1 MNRPDFVIRLIKYYN
16 TINFNGKIYI
26 GDSSSETNS
35 NIITEHLKK
44 INFKNVKYFYLP
56 NQNIEICQ
64 QTLAKEVKEDFIV
77 FSGDDDFFIP
87 NSLQKSIEFLKLNQD
102 YSVCHGNSYI
112 FKVKNDYLYGKISYV
127 SKYKLNQ
134 VEHKDP
140 NDRFLSLLNNYWVS
154 IFSVH
159 RTSEYLL
166 DLQLMQ
172 NISLEFFREKVLSMS
187 SLIRGKSKSLN
198 INYLYRQVHNRRYAN
213 PKIMN
218 LVLDDNFNKDL
229 VFCSKLI
236 AQYINKY
243 GGNTEQDK
251 VNNCFKSQ
259 ISSDIYNSSLSF
271 SKHLLNEKKS
281 KLELNI
287 ITNIFKYF
295 KTSNNN
301 MKKMK
306 SEKIYK
312 FINNQ
317 IDE

>member
-1 MNRPDFVIRLIKYYN
+1 MDRPDFVIRLIQYYN

-26 GDSSSETNS
+26 GDSSSESNS
-35 NIITEHLKK
+35 NIILEYLKK
-44 INFKNVKYFYLP
+44 FNFKNVKYFYLP

-64 QTLAKEVKEDFIV
+64 QTLANEVKEDFIV

-87 NSLQKSIEFLKLNQD
+87 NSLYKCIEFLQLNED

-112 FKVKNDYLYGKISYV
+112 FKVKNDHLYGKISYV

-134 VEHKDP
+134 VEYKDP

-172 NISLEFFREKVLSMS
+172 NINLEFFREKVLSMS

-198 INYLYRQVHNRRYAN
+198 INYLYRQVHNRRYSN

-229 VFCSKLI
+229 VHCSKLI
-236 AQYINKY
+236 SQYIKKY
-243 GGNTEQDK
+243 GGNTEEDK
-251 VNNCFKSQ
+251 INKCFKNQ
-259 ISSDIYNSSLSF
+259 ISSDIYTSTLSF
-271 SKHLLNEKKS
+271 NKRLQNEKKS
-281 KLELNI
+281 KFQLNV
-287 ITNIFKYF
+287 ITNFFRYF

-301 MKKMK
+301 IKKMK
-306 SEKIYK
+306 FEKIYN

-317 IDE
+317 NR